1 MIGRVDRVELS
12 KNLLRGFQAYG
23 ELLDAHPEHR
33 ERVVFVANAY
43 AVARRRARLRAP
55 TASGSSTRS
64 ARSTTGSARDGWQ
77 PIVLDVEDDFPRSV
91 ALLRRAD
98 VLLVNPIRDGLNLV
112 ASEGALV
119 NERDA
124 VLALS
129 PEAGAWERLGA
140 AALRTPPFDVA
151 GTAAVLHQAL
161 VMPADERAER
171 AARLRAHRRG
181 PHARPLARRPARRRA
196 AQ

>member
-1 MIGRVDRVELS
+1 VIGRVDRVELS
-12 KNLLRGFQAYG
+12 KNILRGFQAYR
-23 ELLDAHPEHR
+23 ELLEARPEHR

-43 AVARRRARLRAP
+43 ASREGVP
-55 TASGSSTRS
+55 GYS
-64 ARSTTGSARDGWQ
+64 AYRERIDHEVREINEQFGTNGWQ
-77 PIVLDVEDDFPRSV
+77 PVVLDVEDDFPRSV

-129 PEAGAWERLGA
+129 PEAGAWERLGP
-140 AALRTPPFDVA
+140 AALRTPPFDVT
-151 GTAAVLHQAL
+151 GTASVLHTAL
-161 VMPADERAER
+161 TMPADERTER
-171 AARLRAHRRG
+171 AKRLRTIAE
-181 PHARPLARRPARRRA
+181 ARTPGHWLDDQLAAA